1 MTKEGMGTHL
11 CRYIAKYS
19 LSKYTIK
26 LITYFIYH
34 LSSSYFQFCGLLFR
48 FNLLNGVF
56 VNCNS
61 SKTMHGIVQINVDF
75 LHFFFLYLIFVLF
88 FLLQNDVKYVY
99 TGQSL
104 YVEYNTCMSC
114 TLIES
119 TLSNRP
125 TYSFVRVSIKYTTQ
139 IQDCHEYFM

>member
-61 SKTMHGIVQINVDF
+61 SKTMVQSKSMLIF
-75 LHFFFLYLIFVLF
+75 YIFFFLYLIFVLF

-125 TYSFVRVSIKYTTQ
+125 TYSIVRVSIKYTTQ